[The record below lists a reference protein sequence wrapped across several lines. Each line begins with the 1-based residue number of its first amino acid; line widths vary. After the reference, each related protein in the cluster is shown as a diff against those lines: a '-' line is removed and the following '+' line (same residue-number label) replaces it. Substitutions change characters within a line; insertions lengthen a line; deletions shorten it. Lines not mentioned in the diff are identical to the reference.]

1 MHHFSRI
8 HCTMCR
14 MPFASFLCQNA
25 NEVPSKSCIECA
37 NTEQRR
43 GHFVLEVHTCPSC
56 HGSGTYAMMDR
67 YVQDEVRAY
76 VAKNM
81 IEDEKEL
88 RSRFAR
94 WLMAQPFWKNDVYTI
109 EALLNIVA
117 KEHAPFVAFLESMWQ
132 TAQRL

>member
-1 MHHFSRI
+1 
-8 HCTMCR
+8 
-14 MPFASFLCQNA
+14 
-25 NEVPSKSCIECA
+25 
-37 NTEQRR
+37 
-43 GHFVLEVHTCPSC
+43 
-56 HGSGTYAMMDR
+56 MMDR

-117 KEHAPFVAFLESMWQ
+117 KEHAPFVAFLESLWQ